1 MIFFLNLPRT
11 KPPCSLET
19 VATGLREVVI
29 DTVHGCSSS
38 NRLCV

>member
-1 MIFFLNLPRT
+1 M
-11 KPPCSLET
+11 
-19 VATGLREVVI
+19 ATEAREVVI